1 MIEDYE
7 DLIVDNAARL
17 LHEEFRKFITT
28 TKSKIA
34 TYTLASYNLVDKYT
48 LEEDEDSITIKRISS
63 SDEEDLDYLI
73 EEVWH
78 DYTKLTEY
86 LFVIDEYD
94 RDYDDLKSED
104 KLRYERTVRRI
115 IFSSCNIMKDGG
127 ISSGRYCFE

>member
-1 MIEDYE
+1 MIDNFE
-7 DLIVDNAARL
+7 DLLVENAARL
-17 LHEEFRKFITT
+17 LHDEFRKFITT

-34 TYTLASYNLVDKYT
+34 TYTLAIYNLVDKYT
-48 LEEDEDSITIKRISS
+48 IEEDEDSITIKRISS
-63 SDEEDLDYLI
+63 NDEEDLDYLI

-104 KLRYERTVRRI
+104 KLRYEEIVRRI
-115 IFSSCNIMKDGG
+115 IFSSSNI
-127 ISSGRYCFE
+127 IREE